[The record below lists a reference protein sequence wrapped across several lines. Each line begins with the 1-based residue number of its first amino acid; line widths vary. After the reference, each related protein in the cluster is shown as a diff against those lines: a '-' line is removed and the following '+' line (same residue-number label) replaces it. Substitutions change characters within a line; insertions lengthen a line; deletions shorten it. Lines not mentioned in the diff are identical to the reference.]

1 MGAES
6 GSERKNSANQNV
18 KLEKE
23 DFLVDALWG
32 QLSVNSPNWAEQ
44 KQWARKP
51 KTNLNWN
58 RVCEYI
64 KIYFHEEANSLNL
77 KLAELYGS
85 GIEWER
91 DEEKGW
97 FTLLK
102 YDKPLSGSNAEST
115 GPRCNEALKMNKGER
130 ELAS

>member
-1 MGAES
+1 M
-6 GSERKNSANQNV
+6 ND
-18 KLEKE
+18 EKE
-23 DFLVDALWG
+23 LYEIV
-32 QLSVNSPNWAEQ
+32 
-44 KQWARKP
+44 
-51 KTNLNWN
+51 LN
-58 RVCEYI
+58 
-64 KIYFHEEANSLNL
+64 F
-77 KLAELYGS
+77 ELYGS

-130 ELAS
+130 ELAR